1 MTKLY
6 FTVGLTDNIDYDG
19 FVHTPEDDDTSA
31 DYVNYNIQRASTD
44 IEKESISWK
53 LNTNI
58 PVTLNVIAM
67 WEAIIRRPH
76 LNMISIVTNPS
87 ELLQNYNSYTL
98 NVEYI
103 NLLPINSE
111 LVRELQ
117 PEDYDVMT
125 EEIEFGDLYL
135 NEFSMYQ
142 DIAWENSLSWAYR
155 NNDLSKLKI
164 RKRGPWAMPKLCAH
178 FLLREYRFGT
188 TNELASRFA
197 DWAEFNK
204 EELIDKGY
212 IPGSDSCRIGSP
224 KIGELVGDPWEEY
237 QKLQTYPAI
246 CRTSIT
252 KVE

>member
-1 MTKLY
+1 MAELY

-19 FVHTPEDDDTSA
+19 FVHTPKDDTTA

-44 IEKESISWK
+44 IEKDSISWK
-53 LNTNI
+53 LNTKI

-117 PEDYDVMT
+117 P
-125 EEIEFGDLYL
+125 
-135 NEFSMYQ
+135 
-142 DIAWENSLSWAYR
+142 
-155 NNDLSKLKI
+155 
-164 RKRGPWAMPKLCAH
+164 
-178 FLLREYRFGT
+178 
-188 TNELASRFA
+188 
-197 DWAEFNK
+197 
-204 EELIDKGY
+204 
-212 IPGSDSCRIGSP
+212 
-224 KIGELVGDPWEEY
+224 
-237 QKLQTYPAI
+237 
-246 CRTSIT
+246 
-252 KVE
+252 